1 MEGEHVGPRTDTA
14 AQVLHRFIAEEEE
27 GGGGGERGTCWTT
40 Y

>member
-14 AQVLHRFIAEEEE
+14 PHVLHRFIAEEEG
-27 GGGGGERGTCWTT
+27 GGGGGERGTWWTM